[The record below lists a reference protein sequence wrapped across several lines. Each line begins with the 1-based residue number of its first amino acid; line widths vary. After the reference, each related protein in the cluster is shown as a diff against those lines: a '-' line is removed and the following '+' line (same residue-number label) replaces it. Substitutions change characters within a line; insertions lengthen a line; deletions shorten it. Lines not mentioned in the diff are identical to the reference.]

1 MRGFE
6 QGASTA
12 RCTIIQFHRPAELKL
27 IRICERY
34 AFPVCSPDIQGFL
47 SWEKR
52 SMKENAEDERKVG
65 TLMYHSS
72 SSGSAKRCRAER
84 GSLLRRHGCAGP

>member
-1 MRGFE
+1 MFTGHTGFFILPE
-6 QGASTA
+6 AFGGAG
-12 RCTIIQFHRPAELKL
+12 R
-27 IRICERY
+27 
-34 AFPVCSPDIQGFL
+34 
-47 SWEKR
+47 EKR
-52 SMKENAEDERKVG
+52 CMKENAEDERKVG